1 MQHLLKM
8 LDISAKELEEL
19 LNAAD
24 QRKYERKHGIE
35 RHLLEGRTLGM
46 IFMKPSTRTRVSFDV
61 GMYQL
66 GGHTVYMPAELLQLS
81 RGEANED
88 TARSLSRY
96 VDILMIRAYEQDNV
110 EELAKYGTIPVING
124 LTDFSH
130 PCQALS
136 DLMTIREIK
145 GRLDGLKAAFVGDG
159 AAVMNS
165 MIVGCLKAK
174 MNVAVACPEGYDP
187 APEVLDY
194 AAQVGHFEMYR
205 DPRGAAR
212 AADVVIT
219 DSWIP
224 IGHENEYN
232 KRCEAFR
239 RFTLNAD
246 VMNYAKPDAMVLHGL
261 PAQRGEEIT
270 GDLFEQHSPEIFESI
285 ENRLHM
291 QKAIMCYLMD
301 VK

>member
-1 MQHLLKM
+1 MQHLLKL
-8 LDISAKELEEL
+8 LDLNAKEIEDL

-24 QRKYERKHGIE
+24 QQKYERKHGIE
-35 RHLLEGRTLGM
+35 RRPLEGRTLGT
-46 IFMKPSTRTRVSFDV
+46 IFMKPSTRTRISFEV

-66 GGHTVYMPAELLQLS
+66 GGHTVNLPAEFSQIS

-96 VDILMIRAYEQDNV
+96 VDILMVRAYDQDNV
-110 EELAKYGTIPVING
+110 EELAHYGTIPVING
-124 LTDFSH
+124 LTDFAH
-130 PCQALS
+130 PCQTLS
-136 DLMTIREIK
+136 DLMTIRELK

-165 MIVGCLKAK
+165 TIVGCLKMR

-194 AAQVGHFEMYR
+194 AAQIGHFEMYR

-224 IGHENEYN
+224 IGRESEYN
-232 KRCEAFR
+232 KRCDAFA
-239 RFTLNAD
+239 RFTLSGD

-270 GDLFEQHSPEIFESI
+270 GELFEQHSPEIFEAV

-291 QKAIMCYLMD
+291 QKAIMCRLLQIG
-301 VK
+301 